1 MWCQQGGVNIMTSFD
16 VNLLWE
22 IKWGE
27 ATVKIIWS
35 SSVLLRGESSWGEWA
50 RFMDI
55 IRWCRPQEGRFGPQA
70 LKVVR
75 SVMAVDLHLTLGLWL
90 KDSIDCFTQDRF
102 SPLVNGIPPL
112 WPFLSSQ
119 KTITQPLLHRHW
131 QGQGC
136 QWIVEDYYFKSGI
149 QFKQAPG
156 RRKGTEAWA
165 WLILISNPC
174 LHVFVSH
181 LIFLLSFSSL
191 SHPPRAQLP
200 PFTHFF
206 SSYSPP
212 SFFLCVCVCLCVH
225 ALHFLSCVKESRL
238 PVEG

>member
-1 MWCQQGGVNIMTSFD
+1 
-16 VNLLWE
+16 
-22 IKWGE
+22 
-27 ATVKIIWS
+27 
-35 SSVLLRGESSWGEWA
+35 
-50 RFMDI
+50 
-55 IRWCRPQEGRFGPQA
+55 
-70 LKVVR
+70 
-75 SVMAVDLHLTLGLWL
+75 MAVDLHLTLGLWL
-90 KDSIDCFTQDRF
+90 KGGIDCFTQDRF

-112 WPFLSSQ
+112 WPFLSSP
-119 KTITQPLLHRHW
+119 KTITQPLLPRHW

-136 QWIVEDYYFKSGI
+136 QWIAEDYYFKSGI

-191 SHPPRAQLP
+191 SHPPRARPTPSFHSFL
-200 PFTHFF
+200 FFLF
-206 SSYSPP
+206 SSI
-212 SFFLCVCVCLCVH
+212 FLTVCVRVH
-225 ALHFLSCVKESRL
+225 VLHFLSCVKESRL